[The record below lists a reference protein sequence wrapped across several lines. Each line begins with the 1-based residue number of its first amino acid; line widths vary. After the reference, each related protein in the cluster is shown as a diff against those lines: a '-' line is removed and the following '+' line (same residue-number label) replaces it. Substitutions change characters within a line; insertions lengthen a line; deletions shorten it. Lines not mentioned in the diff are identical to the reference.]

1 MLPTIPVSMP
11 PKKLVMS
18 VPMPLNMPLK
28 KFVIGLDDLVDVAV
42 AAGVVEVFVVLVA
55 LVTLGVA
62 FAVVLTELPVG
73 SAAAAAIAAS
83 GVARGFVVVVVVV
96 TLLRTA
102 SPPREARAYSY
113 LYCPRHPIVD
123 RNQL

>member
-1 MLPTIPVSMP
+1 MP